1 VVAYHESGHA
11 LCAELLP
18 TQDPVRKVSILPRG
32 PGALGY
38 TMTAPTEERFLMSRT
53 EIQDRLVVLL
63 GGRVAEEIT
72 VGEISTGAQD
82 DLVNATDL
90 ARRMVRELGMSEA
103 MGLASFEPRRAPGRD
118 GAFWPTGGG
127 SDYSDETARAVD
139 AEVARILGEA
149 RARARA
155 LLLEHRDALERVA
168 RRLLDAEVL
177 SGEDLRSLLKPG
189 APAATAAP

>member
-11 LCAELLP
+11 RCAELLP

-103 MGLASFEPRRAPGRD
+103 MGLASFEPRRGRD
-118 GAFWPTGGG
+118 GAFWPGGS

-155 LLLEHRDALERVA
+155 LLLEHREALERVA

-177 SGEDLRSLLKPG
+177 SGEDLRSLLGPRG
-189 APAATAAP
+189 PAATAAT